1 MLSSGRGKST
11 EVLLHGAKKRG
22 SNLGYKQD
30 LSKVDDIWVNSIPL
44 VLILFLVAFVST
56 MPTSVIIFPFP
67 NILMQGNSHHEASNA
82 KSPHLHW
89 LCVSITQPSDLK
101 PPKSGSQAAL
111 AYPGMEGSTT
121 KQWLGWRWRI
131 VVAQSFF
138 ALLLLHVRF
147 WSVWGSQGG
156 RTEVGNVEK
165 VLTWFDHLEWQ
176 NKKCQI
182 HYCHVGN
189 ADAVKTNGCNMV

>member
-101 PPKSGSQAAL
+101 PQSPDHKQPWHILAWRAQPPSSDWVDGDGLLWRSLFLPFFCCTSVFDQCEARREGGQRSG
-111 AYPGMEGSTT
+111 M
-121 KQWLGWRWRI
+121 WRK
-131 VVAQSFF
+131 F
-138 ALLLLHVRF
+138 
-147 WSVWGSQGG
+147 
-156 RTEVGNVEK
+156 
-165 VLTWFDHLEWQ
+165 
-176 NKKCQI
+176 
-182 HYCHVGN
+182 
-189 ADAVKTNGCNMV
+189 